1 MATEFIVSDMTC
13 NHCVKTITNAIHE
26 IEPKAEVSI
35 DLATHRVAINRQKI
49 PKLLR
54 MLYVKR
60 AIPFK
65 SVN

>member
-35 DLATHRVAINRQKI
+35 DLATHRVAIKQAKNPQA
-49 PKLLR
+49 LED
-54 MLYVKR
+54 
-60 AIPFK
+60 AIREEGYT
-65 SVN
+65 VQIG